1 MSKPTI
7 EQAFPTHAY
16 CSIIPISADS
26 FTNRR
31 LPWVCD
37 TYVGVPQLGR
47 LCWESGYVMHNQT
60 RSVHGGSLTSRAGG

>member
-31 LPWVCD
+31 LPWWGNQ
-37 TYVGVPQLGR
+37 TGSSKLTG
-47 LCWESGYVMHNQT
+47 VMHPGD
-60 RSVHGGSLTSRAGG
+60 RCL

>member
-31 LPWVCD
+31 LPWWGNQTPC
-37 TYVGVPQLGR
+37 GVPEVGLVCELR
-47 LCWESGYVMHNQT
+47 
-60 RSVHGGSLTSRAGG
+60 